1 MLTEVLNGTH
11 YDQLADI
18 YSYGVSFFEVLTCIK
33 PFSNKKE
40 GEIDQLLTHLRA
52 LTNGLRPEPLPREP
66 KEVITLISNCWQTDP
81 TMRPSAREVSEELK
95 IIIKQRYQMI
105 Y

>member
-1 MLTEVLNGTH
+1 MLTEVLSGTH
-11 YDQLADI
+11 YNQLADI

-40 GEIDQLLTHLRA
+40 EINNPFQLVTA

-66 KEVITLISNCWQTDP
+66 KKVMTLISNCWQTDP
-81 TMRPSAREVSEELK
+81 NMRPSAKEVSEELK
-95 IIIKQRYQMI
+95 TITKQRYQMI

>member
-18 YSYGVSFFEVLTCIK
+18 YSYGVSFFEALTCIK
-33 PFSNKKE
+33 PFSNKMREK
-40 GEIDQLLTHLRA
+40 DDLFTLLGA
-52 LTNGLRPEPLPREP
+52 LKNGLRPEPLPREP
-66 KEVITLISNCWQTDP
+66 KKVITLICNCWQTDP

-95 IIIKQRYQMI
+95 IITKQRYQMI